1 MADAFKP
8 EEMLLHEFDQQYQ
21 QYRHLD
27 ALRERYIAFYVTIP
41 AAILVYLTQIGL
53 DISKN
58 IFYIQPLILL
68 ILFGIGLFVLYI
80 AISIRIT
87 QVFIS
92 LALTEIRRALM
103 KMLLFDR
110 AIDQTTKHL
119 VIHSYLMDNYSPPKL
134 DNRIQIGWNWKESAI
149 ALIGLLIF
157 VNSLVLVYFIKIELN
172 LSTCWLFFVLL
183 IAMFVQI
190 LILYYRFKSDL
201 SPESQT
207 KGKNDMT
214 KV

>member
-1 MADAFKP
+1 
-8 EEMLLHEFDQQYQ
+8 
-21 QYRHLD
+21 
-27 ALRERYIAFYVTIP
+27 
-41 AAILVYLTQIGL
+41 

-214 KV
+214 KVLKDVYEFLNQKSKKSD